1 MASDGIKKNF
11 FFRHPSTV
19 KRGSQYYEFMKE
31 VTTITRTGKVAHD
44 DAPDSLS
51 LLENEIRNLNRGK
64 VEILERLF

>member
-1 MASDGIKKNF
+1 
-11 FFRHPSTV
+11 
-19 KRGSQYYEFMKE
+19 MKE